1 MLNNQNIKEGSYLLD
16 FVGADEGVLSV
27 IDSNEFNSFVV
38 IDKDDINT
46 IKFHIENDNIET
58 RVCAI
63 DYVIFITYRVGTYVL
78 ESPYRFTDP
87 NLDVE
92 SLSSLQNNIILVDPA
107 DGQVKGNYR
116 LRNLTQNQMQLI
128 KYVYY
133 AQKKRGYMEK
143 DFNYDRVLMNVYNA
157 YEKAE
162 DIFNVGI

>member
-1 MLNNQNIKEGSYLLD
+1 MLNSKNFNEGSYLLD
-16 FVGADEGVLSV
+16 FVGANEGVLSV

-46 IKFHIENDNIET
+46 IKFHIENGNIEI

-87 NLDVE
+87 DLDVE
-92 SLSSLQNNIILVDPA
+92 SLSSLQNNIILIDPA

-116 LRNLTQNQMQLI
+116 LRDLTQDQMQLI

>member
-1 MLNNQNIKEGSYLLD
+1 MLNSQNFIEGSYILD

-27 IDSNEFNSFVV
+27 IDRNEFNSFVV

-46 IKFHIENDNIET
+46 IKFHIENDNIEI

-63 DYVIFITYRVGTYVL
+63 DYVIFITYKVGTYVL

-143 DFNYDRVLMNVYNA
+143 DFNYDRVLMGIYDA

>member
-27 IDSNEFNSFVV
+27 IDRNEFNSFVV
-38 IDKDDINT
+38 IDKDDVNT
-46 IKFHIENDNIET
+46 IKFHIENNDVEI

-63 DYVIFITYRVGTYVL
+63 DYVIFITYRVGPYVL

-87 NLDVE
+87 DLGAE
-92 SLSSLQNNIILVDPA
+92 SLSLLQNNIVLIDPE

-116 LRNLTQNQMQLI
+116 LRDLTPEQTQLI
-128 KYVYY
+128 KYVYS
-133 AQKKRGYMEK
+133 AQRKRGYMEK
-143 DFNYDRVLMNVYNA
+143 DFNYDRVLMNIYNA